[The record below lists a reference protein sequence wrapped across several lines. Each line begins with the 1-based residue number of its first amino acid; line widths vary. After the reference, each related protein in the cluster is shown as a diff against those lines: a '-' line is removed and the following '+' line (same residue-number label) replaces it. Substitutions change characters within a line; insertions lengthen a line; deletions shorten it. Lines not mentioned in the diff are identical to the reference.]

1 MNQVYFYMRDLVEA
15 ADEWV
20 YRLNPFM
27 NQVYFYEQGIATGK
41 ELEKCLNPFM
51 NQVYFYRCP
60 SEAAP
65 GAGLRACLRELRPHG
80 GKKVETGLLV
90 LL

>member
-1 MNQVYFYMRDLVEA
+1 MSSGAVGFDL
-15 ADEWV
+15 W
-20 YRLNPFM
+20 
-27 NQVYFYEQGIATGK
+27 G
-41 ELEKCLNPFM
+41 LNPFM

-60 SEAAP
+60 PEAAP

>member
-1 MNQVYFYMRDLVEA
+1 MTDTT
-15 ADEWV
+15 DTTG
-20 YRLNPFM
+20 LNPFM
-27 NQVYFYEQGIATGK
+27 NQVYFYARKVARIISSMADG
-41 ELEKCLNPFM
+41 LNPFM

-60 SEAAP
+60 PEAAP
-65 GAGLRACLRELRPHG
+65 GAGLRACLREPSPHG

>member
-1 MNQVYFYMRDLVEA
+1 
-15 ADEWV
+15 
-20 YRLNPFM
+20 M
-27 NQVYFYEQGIATGK
+27 NQVYFYELNENNKNGG
-41 ELEKCLNPFM
+41 LYHGLNPFM

-60 SEAAP
+60 PEAAP